1 MDWDEFEKRLFD
13 QLVTLPERVICV
25 IGPGED
31 QKPFIQFAG
40 VHAFHNKSME
50 IIAGFQDDIFFDRK
64 FTPEEEALFV
74 ACDFER
80 RGDDPTYWEQDIPW
94 PPSGQALA
102 KVLKAF
108 MVRLR
113 DIAAI
118 PSPDEL
124 TYKAWK
130 NAGYGIGQYSQEY
143 YGKERNLTLHQLGL
157 RKIEL

>member
-1 MDWDEFEKRLFD
+1 MDWEEFEKRLFD

-25 IGPGED
+25 IGQGDD
-31 QKPFIQFAG
+31 QEPFIQFAG
-40 VHAFHNKSME
+40 VHAFHNRSME
-50 IIAGFQDDIFFDRK
+50 IIAGFQDDTMFDRK

-74 ACDFER
+74 ECDFER
-80 RGDDPTYWEQDIPW
+80 RGTDPTYWEQDIPW

-102 KVLKAF
+102 KVLRSF

-124 TYKAWK
+124 TYVAWK
-130 NAGYGIGQYSQEY
+130 NAGYGIGQYSEEY
-143 YGKERNLTLHQLGL
+143 YGKERNFTLHQLGL
-157 RKIEL
+157 RKVET